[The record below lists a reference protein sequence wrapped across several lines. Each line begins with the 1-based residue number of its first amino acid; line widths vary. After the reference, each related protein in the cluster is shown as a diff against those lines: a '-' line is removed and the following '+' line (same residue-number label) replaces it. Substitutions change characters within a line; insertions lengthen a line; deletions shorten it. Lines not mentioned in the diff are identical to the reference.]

1 MGKNDVR
8 ERRNEKVA
16 RTQQYPKLTPIGL
29 ALMCVVKNC
38 QNDGGSAVLSEA
50 DKKLSVVIFNLLKQA
65 TNQQTVRD
73 FLKSKGVPVSAANW
87 DDLYDK
93 RILPAL
99 NELKFSVVDLRTL
112 LQQVEEYGRQHTFL
126 FQCAADRAQ
135 ALMAPARIRKIAQ
148 EEGVEDLLST
158 PLDLELPDQATIVDI
173 RLFQPDPAKIPASL
187 TIKIVEKRMIR
198 TFNSETIDRAAGVI
212 TKNYS
217 FTEKRA
223 VNIATLNHEGLLEL
237 RIASQDTQTKYT
249 NLVRELLSKIRKF
262 IPHDGFNWVSLN
274 NAKTKILTDR
284 AKLSDE
290 IRYSNST
297 ARNDLGAVM
306 QISSSSQDDNLSS
319 DDGSMAA
326 LDSFLA
332 SDGHVT
338 GTNVY
343 VKIPDTDPQREIHLL
358 ISGDVNEFAIP
369 VACSA
374 EEYSYVR
381 GKVITLN

>member
-1 MGKNDVR
+1 
-8 ERRNEKVA
+8 
-16 RTQQYPKLTPIGL
+16 
-29 ALMCVVKNC
+29 MCAVKNC
-38 QNDGGSAVLSEA
+38 QKDGGIAVLSEA
-50 DKKLSVVIFNLLKQA
+50 DKKLSVVIFSLIKQA

-87 DDLYDK
+87 DELYDK

-99 NELKFSVVDLRTL
+99 HQQKFTVNEFRTL

-126 FQCAADRAQ
+126 YQCTPARAQ
-135 ALMAPARIRKIAQ
+135 GLMSPVRIRAIAQ
-148 EEGVEDLLST
+148 EQGLEDLLET

-173 RLFQPDPAKIPASL
+173 RLFQPDPARIPASL

-223 VNIATLNHEGLLEL
+223 VNVATLNHEGLLEL

-249 NLVRELLSKIRKF
+249 NLVRELLSKIRLF
-262 IPHDGFNWVSLN
+262 IPQDGFTWVSLN

-284 AKLSDE
+284 AILADD

-297 ARNDLGAVM
+297 AKNDLGAVM

-319 DDGSMAA
+319 DGGSMAA

-343 VKIPDTDPQREIHLL
+343 VKIPNTDPQREIHLL

-381 GKVITLN
+381 GKVIALN